1 MKEESGY
8 DKPIDQAE
16 QEQPVEQP
24 TVKEYFGLGEVFS
37 YWFRKKDPNRP
48 SSFNL
53 RAMHTINKISMA
65 TFLIAFLIWLFRRL
79 F

>member
-1 MKEESGY
+1 MNEESNY
-8 DKPIDQAE
+8 KEPIDKASTE
-16 QEQPVEQP
+16 GDTEQP
-24 TVKEYFGLGEVFS
+24 TVKEYFGIGEVFT

-65 TFLIAFLIWLFRRL
+65 TFLIAFLIWLARRL